1 MVSQCTAS
9 RPTITAWTL
18 LTLGSRPHTGEQE
31 QAHVPLC
38 TVSTDRL
45 KMVPFMHWGYIT
57 DISLHVMKPF
67 DHRKA
72 ENPVLEFLK
81 RSTLSGILRPL
92 TSQLALDPRNLC
104 HLTSGNYGALRE
116 NLTS

>member
-18 LTLGSRPHTGEQE
+18 LTWGSRPHTGEQE

-45 KMVPFMHWGYIT
+45 QTVPFMPWGYIT
-57 DISLHVMKPF
+57 DISLHVLKPF

-72 ENPVLEFLK
+72 ETPVLEILK
-81 RSTLSGILRPL
+81 TIYFEWPSETF
-92 TSQLALDPRNLC
+92 
-104 HLTSGNYGALRE
+104 
-116 NLTS
+116 NLTINPGSLYL